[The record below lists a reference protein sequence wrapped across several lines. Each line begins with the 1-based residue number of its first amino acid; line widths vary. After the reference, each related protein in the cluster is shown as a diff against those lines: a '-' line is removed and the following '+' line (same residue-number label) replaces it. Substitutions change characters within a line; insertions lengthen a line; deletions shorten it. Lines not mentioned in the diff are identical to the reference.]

1 MAEAIHDKT
10 VLHDMLKLEVEE
22 TFGRSISTARDA
34 AQLSEDIYRKTNV
47 PINAN
52 TLRRFFG
59 LVKAVYPPSASTIN
73 ILAKY
78 CGYNSAEELYKL
90 RRKLAAEERPYK
102 TVELLRYFVS
112 LFQNTPISSDYND
125 LFRAQVRQALLF
137 LQLHPALANRFQ
149 KEIARLPLGQNYYF
163 EQFVNI
169 DQLNSYYGIGLR
181 YYLSEKKTP
190 EAQIFGNA
198 LLSLKSWLIKDTA
211 GVKRFARE
219 QEKIGISA
227 QIHPFVCGRYYASR
241 LFEAAVSGRS
251 FDPIIKEAQEMHSI
265 PKHPSDPF
273 ATFPAFELTF
283 SSGLVLV
290 KCYSEALYFLEYAE
304 QHYPQKHP
312 LMEEGYFEILSL
324 LNAIA
329 LVKTG
334 KKSEAT
340 AIFNELQPQTFAFA
354 TKKFYSLFYLLLASY
369 LGKKNDK
376 LDEQF
381 QEMVRQTGFVR
392 FEDLRN

>member
-10 VLHDMLKLEVEE
+10 VLHQMLKLEVEE
-22 TFGRSISTARDA
+22 TFGRSISTARDS

-47 PINAN
+47 PINTN

-59 LVKAVYPPSASTIN
+59 LVKAAYPPSASTVN

-90 RRKLAAEERPYK
+90 RGKLAADERPYK

-112 LFQNTPISSDYND
+112 VFQHAPVPCDYND

-137 LQLHPALANRFQ
+137 MQLHPALANRFQ
-149 KEIARLPLGQNYYF
+149 KEIARLPSGQSYYF

-181 YYLSEKKTP
+181 NYLSEKKTA

-198 LLSLKSWLIKDTA
+198 LLCLKSWLTRDVT
-211 GVKRFARE
+211 GVKRFWAE
-219 QEKIGISA
+219 QEKYSVTP
-227 QIHPFVCGRYYASR
+227 QIHPFVRGRHYASQ
-241 LFEAAVSGRS
+241 LFYAAIHSHSFEA
-251 FDPIIKEAQEMHSI
+251 IIKEAQKMHNT
-265 PKHPSDPF
+265 PKDP
-273 ATFPAFELTF
+273 ADAYASFPAFELTF
-283 SSGLVLV
+283 TIGLILV
-290 KCYSEALYFLEYAE
+290 ECYAEALYFLEYAE
-304 QHYPQKHP
+304 HHYPRKHA
-312 LMEEGYFEILSL
+312 LMEEGYYETLDL

-329 LVKTG
+329 LLKTG
-334 KKSEAT
+334 KKAEAL
-340 AIFNELQPQTFAFA
+340 AIFKKLQPQRFAFI
-354 TKKFYSLFYLLLASY
+354 TKKFNSLFYLLLAGY
-369 LGKKNDK
+369 LNRTNEK
-376 LDEQF
+376 LEDQF
-381 QEMVRQTGFVR
+381 RELVSQTGFVR